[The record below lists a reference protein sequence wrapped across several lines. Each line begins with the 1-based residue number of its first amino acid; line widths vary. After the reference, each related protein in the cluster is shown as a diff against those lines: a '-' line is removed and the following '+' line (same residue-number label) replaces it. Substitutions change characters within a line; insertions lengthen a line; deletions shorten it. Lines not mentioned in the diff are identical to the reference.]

1 MYNVRRVILRW
12 RLLSSGK
19 KLYIKGLVR
28 LLFGGKVIKV
38 ELLDDKGK
46 LILTAEK
53 NFVLPKNMDDDDSI
67 VIFKGKNLPDLERN
81 AIVSVV
87 TTTKAN
93 DRIRYTGA
101 VSMSMDTQL
110 NVKILKNNETQV
122 LQERRRYFKIKINEK
137 GRALFYVRGEKTVR
151 YDEPPEISVLD
162 INVGGIFFSCET
174 EEYVEGDLV
183 CVDIDLFI
191 DCPLNTAV
199 KILRVQRNEDG
210 SIKGYGCLF
219 ESLTGAQEDYIGRF
233 IMKVQSEQ
241 RRKEAAKDEI

>member
-1 MYNVRRVILRW
+1 M
-12 RLLSSGK
+12 
-19 KLYIKGLVR
+19 R

-46 LILTAEK
+46 LIFTAEK
-53 NFVLPKNMDDDDSI
+53 NFVLPKNMDEDDSI

-137 GRALFYVRGEKTVR
+137 GRALFYVRDEKTVR

-174 EEYVEGDLV
+174 EEFMEGDLV
-183 CVDIDLFI
+183 CVDVDLFI
-191 DCPLNTAV
+191 DSPLNTAV

-241 RRKEAAKDEI
+241 RRKEAAKDDI

>member
-1 MYNVRRVILRW
+1 M
-12 RLLSSGK
+12 
-19 KLYIKGLVR
+19 R

-46 LILTAEK
+46 LIFTAEK
-53 NFVLPKNMDDDDSI
+53 NFVLPKNMDDEDSI

-81 AIVSVV
+81 TIVSLV

-101 VSMSMDTQL
+101 VSMSMDSQL
-110 NVKILKNNETQV
+110 NVKILKNNETQL
-122 LQERRRYFKIKINEK
+122 LQERRRFFKIKINEK
-137 GRALFYVRGEKTVR
+137 GRALFYVRDEKTVR

-174 EEYVEGDLV
+174 EEFMEGDLV
-183 CVDIDLFI
+183 CVDVDLFI
-191 DCPLNTAV
+191 DNPLNTAG
-199 KILRVQRNEDG
+199 KSLRVQRNEDG

-241 RRKEAAKDEI
+241 RRKEAAKDDI

>member
-1 MYNVRRVILRW
+1 M
-12 RLLSSGK
+12 
-19 KLYIKGLVR
+19 R

-46 LILTAEK
+46 LIFTAEK
-53 NFVLPKNMDDDDSI
+53 NFVLPKNMDDEDSI

-81 AIVSVV
+81 TIVSIV

-110 NVKILKNNETQV
+110 NVKIFKNNETQV
-122 LQERRRYFKIKINEK
+122 LQERRRFFKIKINDK

-174 EEYVEGDLV
+174 EECVEGDLV
-183 CVDIDLFI
+183 CVDVDLFI
-191 DCPLNTAV
+191 DNPLNTAV

-241 RRKEAAKDEI
+241 RRKEAAKDDI

>member
-1 MYNVRRVILRW
+1 MI
-12 RLLSSGK
+12 
-19 KLYIKGLVR
+19 
-28 LLFGGKVIKV
+28 FGGKIIKV
-38 ELLDDKGK
+38 ELLDEKGK
-46 LILTAEK
+46 NIFTAEK

-81 AIVSVV
+81 TIVSIV
-87 TTTKAN
+87 TTSKAN

-122 LQERRRYFKIKINEK
+122 LQERRRFFKIKINEK
-137 GRALFYVRGEKTVR
+137 GRALFYVRGEQTVR

-162 INVGGIFFSCET
+162 INVGGIFFSSV
-174 EEYVEGDLV
+174 EEFMEGDIV

-191 DCPLNTAV
+191 DNPLNTAV

-210 SIKGYGCLF
+210 TINGYGCLF
-219 ESLTGAQEDYIGRF
+219 ESLTGAQEDMIGRF

-241 RRKEAAKDEI
+241 RRKEAAKDDI

>member
-1 MYNVRRVILRW
+1 M
-12 RLLSSGK
+12 
-19 KLYIKGLVR
+19 R
-28 LLFGGKVIKV
+28 LLFGGKIIKV
-38 ELLDDKGK
+38 ELLDEKGK
-46 LILTAEK
+46 ILHTAEK
-53 NFVLPKNMDDDDSI
+53 NFVLPKNMDDDDGI

-81 AIVSVV
+81 AIVSIV

-93 DRIRYTGA
+93 DRVKYTGA

-122 LQERRRYFKIKINEK
+122 LQERRRFFKIKINEK
-137 GRALFYVRGEKTVR
+137 GRALFYVRDEKTVR
-151 YDEPPEISVLD
+151 YDEPPEIAILD
-162 INVGGIFFSCET
+162 INVGGIFFSCAT
-174 EEYVEGDLV
+174 EEYQEGDLV

-191 DCPLNTAV
+191 DNPLNTAV

-210 SIKGYGCLF
+210 TIKGYGCLF

-241 RRKEAAKDEI
+241 RRKEAAKDDI

>member
-1 MYNVRRVILRW
+1 M
-12 RLLSSGK
+12 
-19 KLYIKGLVR
+19 YIKGLVR
-28 LLFGGKVIKV
+28 LIFGGKIIKV
-38 ELLDDKGK
+38 ELLDEKGK
-46 LILTAEK
+46 NIFTAEK

-81 AIVSVV
+81 TIVSIV
-87 TTTKAN
+87 TTSKAN

-122 LQERRRYFKIKINEK
+122 LQERRRFFKIKINEK
-137 GRALFYVRGEKTVR
+137 GRALFYVRGEQTVR

-162 INVGGIFFSCET
+162 INVGGIFFSSV
-174 EEYVEGDLV
+174 EEFMEGDIV

-191 DCPLNTAV
+191 DNPLNTAV

-210 SIKGYGCLF
+210 TIKGYGCLF
-219 ESLTGAQEDYIGRF
+219 ESLTGAQEDMIGRF

-241 RRKEAAKDEI
+241 RRKEAAKDDI

>member
-1 MYNVRRVILRW
+1 MI
-12 RLLSSGK
+12 
-19 KLYIKGLVR
+19 
-28 LLFGGKVIKV
+28 FGGKIIKV
-38 ELLDDKGK
+38 ELLDEKGK
-46 LILTAEK
+46 NIFTAEK

-81 AIVSVV
+81 TIVSIV
-87 TTTKAN
+87 TTSKAN

-122 LQERRRYFKIKINEK
+122 LQERRRFFKIKINEK
-137 GRALFYVRGEKTVR
+137 GRALFYVRGEQTVR

-162 INVGGIFFSCET
+162 INVGGIFFSSD
-174 EEYVEGDLV
+174 EEFMEGDIV

-191 DCPLNTAV
+191 DNPLNTAV

-210 SIKGYGCLF
+210 TIKGYGCLF
-219 ESLTGAQEDYIGRF
+219 ESLTGAQEDMIGRF

-241 RRKEAAKDEI
+241 RRKEAAKDDI

>member
-1 MYNVRRVILRW
+1 MI
-12 RLLSSGK
+12 
-19 KLYIKGLVR
+19 
-28 LLFGGKVIKV
+28 FGGKIIKV
-38 ELLDDKGK
+38 ELLDEKGK
-46 LILTAEK
+46 NIFTAEK

-81 AIVSVV
+81 TIVSIV
-87 TTTKAN
+87 TTSKAN

-122 LQERRRYFKIKINEK
+122 LQERRRFLKIKINEK
-137 GRALFYVRGEKTVR
+137 GRALFYVRGEQTVR

-162 INVGGIFFSCET
+162 INVGGIFFSSV
-174 EEYVEGDLV
+174 EEFMEGDIV

-191 DCPLNTAV
+191 DNPLNTAV

-210 SIKGYGCLF
+210 TIKGYGCLF
-219 ESLTGAQEDYIGRF
+219 ESLTGAQEDMIGRF

-241 RRKEAAKDEI
+241 RRKEAAKDDI

>member
-1 MYNVRRVILRW
+1 M
-12 RLLSSGK
+12 
-19 KLYIKGLVR
+19 
-28 LLFGGKVIKV
+28 LFGGKVIKV

-81 AIVSVV
+81 AIVSIV